1 MHLNIIHSV
10 DATLW
15 WRWIQCF
22 FYVLIYYFFSYLC
35 AEVSVRRSR
44 PYHEIPVTH
53 ESVVVW
59 CTTPICNQ
67 KLDTLITF
75 SHRRFEH
82 NVRGELNTKKKKT
95 MLFIVCGPWVRGDPV
110 VSRSVPT
117 IVFHKH
123 SKNRLDVLLHH
134 RWRTIVNHSVG
145 GHWQCCISPKLPFDG
160 TTNHHHSSNYI
171 YHLCVSGPW
180 KGAIHSHTTPAH
192 KWIDTS

>member
-22 FYVLIYYFFSYLC
+22 FYVLIYYFVFLSLC
-35 AEVSVRRSR
+35 
-44 PYHEIPVTH
+44 
-53 ESVVVW
+53 
-59 CTTPICNQ
+59 
-67 KLDTLITF
+67 
-75 SHRRFEH
+75 
-82 NVRGELNTKKKKT
+82 RGERTPFTPLPWDTCYAWVCGGVMHNTNMQSETRYVNYIFAQKIRAQCARRVEYKKKT

-192 KWIDTS
+192 EWLDTS